1 MVLNLVMGDM
11 IFEEYSYEEEDYI
24 ANLENPSFIINLLYK
39 IYFYSNYRSILRS
52 RGFRIIKRNRVR
64 SCHIVGENII
74 RLASYD
80 ARNGR
85 NGTNVRNAIIT
96 RNELVLRNAS
106 NVIKNYIKK
115 KIIYIYKIYIAISQ
129 YIK

>member
-52 RGFRIIKRNRVR
+52 RGFRIIKRNRVG
-64 SCHIVGENII
+64 SCHIVG
-74 RLASYD
+74 
-80 ARNGR
+80 
-85 NGTNVRNAIIT
+85 
-96 RNELVLRNAS
+96 
-106 NVIKNYIKK
+106 
-115 KIIYIYKIYIAISQ
+115 
-129 YIK
+129 